1 MPRKRYEEEIEEILE
16 NMDPADDSGPG
27 DRARDDGSE
36 AADDAPKEGQLV
48 SWDEVPEKPKRRR
61 PSGRGR
67 RRSGGSGGASPFVI
81 TPTRLVVGAVIVV
94 VIVLAT
100 SYWPLLILALILFG
114 VAYALNKRKGGPGL
128 MSAGTTRRQK
138 YWRDSPIDF
147 DDEDPDDRGGG
158 GPGPGPG
165 AGGGGWRGG

>member
-16 NMDPADDSGPG
+16 NMDPEDERGPG
-27 DRARDDGSE
+27 DRPPNDVSE
-36 AADDAPKEGQLV
+36 VADDAPKEGQLV

-61 PSGRGR
+61 PSGGGR
-67 RRSGGSGGASPFVI
+67 RRGGSGRASSFVM

-114 VAYALNKRKGGPGL
+114 GAYALNKRKGGPGL
-128 MSAGTTRRQK
+128 MSAGTIFWLIREPLQLYAFGFFRK
-138 YWRDSPIDF
+138 DELIWLRD
-147 DDEDPDDRGGG
+147 RLGG
-158 GPGPGPG
+158 
-165 AGGGGWRGG
+165 